1 MIKFFRHTR
10 KSHLMENKTGKYL
23 KYAIGEIVLVVI
35 GILIALSINN
45 WNENRKN
52 HKLETLALINLKA
65 EFNENQRRLELLIN
79 IKQKQEDEG
88 RAFLEIIT
96 NDSIPLSQKINTKPP
111 GQYLGTWSATNAVLN
126 SLLSTGE
133 ITNIKNDS
141 LKFLLTNWSVKV
153 ARFKDVENKHS
164 NAVIGKNA
172 YLSTRVYKSIVKPG
186 DHGDKWPGNYFPN
199 NIANKIDSQK
209 AKYLSDIQYYNITNN
224 IITSLYIQLIN
235 AKEIQDDYYKI
246 SRLIDLEL
254 KNRKIDFNEK

>member
-1 MIKFFRHTR
+1 MIK
-10 KSHLMENKTGKYL
+10 ENRTSKYL
-23 KYAIGEIVLVVI
+23 LYAIGEIVLVVI

-45 WNENRKN
+45 WNENRKDR
-52 HKLETLALINLKA
+52 KLETQALINLKA
-65 EFNENQRRLELLIN
+65 EFNENQRRLESLIK
-79 IKQKQEDEG
+79 IKQEQEDEG

-111 GQYLGTWSATNAVLN
+111 RQYLGTWSATNAVLN

-153 ARFKDVENKHS
+153 AKFKDVENRHS
-164 NAVIGKNA
+164 NAINEKNA
-172 YLSTRVYKSIVKPG
+172 YLKRRVYKGIVKPG
-186 DHGDKWPGNYFPN
+186 DHGDKWPGRYFPN
-199 NIANKIDSQK
+199 NIDSKIDSQK
-209 AKYLSDIQYYNITNN
+209 AKYINDIQYYNLTNH
-224 IITSLYIQLIN
+224 IISRLYIQLMT

-254 KNRKIDFNEK
+254 KNRKIDFNEKQ

>member
-1 MIKFFRHTR
+1 MIK
-10 KSHLMENKTGKYL
+10 ENRTSKYL
-23 KYAIGEIVLVVI
+23 LYAIGEIVLVVI

-52 HKLETLALINLKA
+52 HKLETQALINLKA
-65 EFNENQRRLELLIN
+65 EFNENQRRLEFLIN

-88 RAFLEIIT
+88 RTFLEIIT
-96 NDSIPLSQKINTKPP
+96 NDSIPLSQKINANPP
-111 GQYLGTWSATNAVLN
+111 RQYLGTWSATNAVLN

-153 ARFKDVENKHS
+153 ARFKDVENRHS
-164 NAVIGKNA
+164 NAINEKST
-172 YLSTRVYKSIVKPG
+172 YLKRRVYKGIVKPG
-186 DHGDKWPGNYFPN
+186 DHGDKWPGRYFPN
-199 NIANKIDSQK
+199 NIDSKIDSQK
-209 AKYLSDIQYYNITNN
+209 ASYINDIQYYNLTNH
-224 IITSLYIQLIN
+224 IISRLYIQLMT

-254 KNRKIDFNEK
+254 KNRKIDINEK